1 MTEITDYTEQ
11 EVKWAGGACGAGR
24 LAAGVAVNARF
35 FTVQIARH
43 WLQAYQAHER
53 RPLLRTAVRLDA
65 SSRQMGLP
73 GADRSAQELNVELES
88 IAGHRTALHRPLEE
102 GFALYALRIE
112 HAIASMSQPERDQ
125 ATRVRDTLARMGAL
139 EIEAS
144 ALEEFAGAMRAF
156 GSIAE
161 LHGEMPA
168 GFEKVESDFGELAT
182 QLLAL
187 ADRIPQAVTAGGT
200 VGAYLR
206 ACCRELPPAGT
217 SVTPAVRARA
227 SGPLPGAF
235 HHLFLLALGE
245 LVTLCEAAEKA
256 RGIRPIRIVA

>member
-1 MTEITDYTEQ
+1 
-11 EVKWAGGACGAGR
+11 
-24 LAAGVAVNARF
+24 
-35 FTVQIARH
+35 
-43 WLQAYQAHER
+43 
-53 RPLLRTAVRLDA
+53 
-65 SSRQMGLP
+65 MGLP

-200 VGAYLR
+200 VEAPIYVPVAGN
-206 ACCRELPPAGT
+206 CLPPAQVSRPQCARVHPGLYRVRSIT
-217 SVTPAVRARA
+217 SFCWRSAN
-227 SGPLPGAF
+227 S
-235 HHLFLLALGE
+235 
-245 LVTLCEAAEKA
+245 
-256 RGIRPIRIVA
+256 

>member
-1 MTEITDYTEQ
+1 MPAALLFSDFSGWSERATRLFYAENGVQFTAEQLRSRDEILGHVRNRSQQREQ
-11 EVKWAGGACGAGR
+11 LNRFFNGQFQDWPLLQLQVKEEKDPGR
-24 LAAGVAVNARF
+24 LGWQECIDRIRARSPE
-35 FTVQIARH
+35 IARH
-43 WLQAYQAHER
+43 WLQAHQAHEC

-144 ALEEFAGAMRAF
+144 GSRSFQEQCAPSARSRSCTARCPPVSRRWNLTLVSSPRNCSRSPIAF
-156 GSIAE
+156 
-161 LHGEMPA
+161 L
-168 GFEKVESDFGELAT
+168 KL
-182 QLLAL
+182 
-187 ADRIPQAVTAGGT
+187 
-200 VGAYLR
+200 
-206 ACCRELPPAGT
+206 
-217 SVTPAVRARA
+217 
-227 SGPLPGAF
+227 
-235 HHLFLLALGE
+235 
-245 LVTLCEAAEKA
+245 
-256 RGIRPIRIVA
+256 

>member
-1 MTEITDYTEQ
+1 
-11 EVKWAGGACGAGR
+11 
-24 LAAGVAVNARF
+24 
-35 FTVQIARH
+35 
-43 WLQAYQAHER
+43 LQAHQA
-53 RPLLRTAVRLDA
+53 P
-65 SSRQMGLP
+65 P

-168 GFEKVESDFGELAT
+168 GFEKLKSDFGELAT

-200 VGAYLR
+200 VSAYLR